1 MDASR
6 DRHWQ
11 SCCVGFSTTSGER
24 VKPDKK
30 QRSIVQTLPV
40 AEVLEFVLEQVFERA
55 CLDRVVLESFYI
67 QQQIHQEIVKH
78 ETKTSSLSPSTKRN
92 IGKLLSRMDWC
103 RLIQFVKKNSGCDPD
118 FLSFVQT
125 RMACLRPGDFN
136 DLDKLAYAQSV
147 WL

>member
-24 VKPDKK
+24 VKPDQK

-67 QQQIHQEIVKH
+67 QQQIHQEMKEINGAVDGLK
-78 ETKTSSLSPSTKRN
+78 EVQ
-92 IGKLLSRMDWC
+92 GKYRAES
-103 RLIQFVKKNSGCDPD
+103 
-118 FLSFVQT
+118 
-125 RMACLRPGDFN
+125 
-136 DLDKLAYAQSV
+136 
-147 WL
+147 

>member
-1 MDASR
+1 MDAAC

-11 SCCVGFSTTSGER
+11 SCCAGFSTASGER

-30 QRSIVQTLPV
+30 QRSIVQSLPV

-55 CLDRVVLESFYI
+55 CLDRLVLESFYI
-67 QQQIHQEIVKH
+67 QQQIQQEISKN

-103 RLIQFVKKNSGCDPD
+103 RLIQFVKRNSGCDPD
-118 FLSFVQT
+118 FLNLVQT
-125 RMACLRPGDFN
+125 RMACLRPGDFS
-136 DLDKLAYAQSV
+136 DLNKLAYAQSV